1 MLSSLAERISC
12 TGKQLILDRP
22 SILYGMQEYEV
33 KRGNTSTL
41 EERIK
46 TGFSDIFGAKPTV
59 KDGHYTI
66 SYGSMSRLEVWAGE
80 KNKTV
85 MVDTETDATIL
96 SMPDEQADPII
107 LDTNKKFR
115 SYLDLV
121 TCFTT
126 KERVKRAK
134 KAAEKEE

>member
-1 MLSSLAERISC
+1 
-12 TGKQLILDRP
+12 
-22 SILYGMQEYEV
+22 MQEYEV

-46 TGFSDIFGAKPTV
+46 SGFTDIFGIEPKVT
-59 KDGHYTI
+59 DGHYTI
-66 SYGSMSRLEVWAGE
+66 SYGSMSRLEVWAGG
-80 KNKTV
+80 KNKTL
-85 MVDTETDATIL
+85 MVDTETDTDVL
-96 SMPDEQADPII
+96 SMPDEQADPVI

-115 SYLDLV
+115 MYLDFV